1 MPQAPFTLLTR
12 SLVHCAQ
19 PAQLHTT
26 ALDVCELGSPSFS
39 VFLLWPKK
47 AGVVMIFTTLSLF

>member
-1 MPQAPFTLLTR
+1 MSQAPLPLLTR

-26 ALDVCELGSPSFS
+26 ALDLCELGSPSFS
-39 VFLLWPKK
+39 VSFLWPKK